1 MSEGNVKPTNPVV
14 AEAHEVDTFRELD
27 LSLVVAGIPSIV
39 LTACSD
45 PPAKMFASE
54 ALPTILCEHRRRRNQ
69 INFA

>member
-14 AEAHEVDTFRELD
+14 AEAHEVDTFRELTT
-27 LSLVVAGIPSIV
+27 LVVAGIPSIV

-45 PPAKMFASE
+45 PPAKMFVSE